1 MPKTKKVVKKST
13 KPKNKGGRP
22 LAINKEMEEEIIQLL
37 SDGMSQVKV
46 AQAMGISDETLSQ
59 HKKRFPG
66 FAGRIEKAKRATDAL
81 AHKSVK
87 VGMLKDWK
95 AGAWWLERR
104 HPDEFQEKKTLE
116 VTKPSLIQNMFP
128 IDDDETTNHAN

>member
-13 KPKNKGGRP
+13 KPKKKKIGRP

-37 SDGMSQVKV
+37 SDGMSQTKV
-46 AQAMGISDETLSQ
+46 ALAMGINEKTIMDHRE
-59 HKKRFPG
+59 RFSE
-66 FAGRIEKAKRATDAL
+66 FSERIEKAKRATDAL

-104 HPDEFQEKKTLE
+104 HPEEFQEKKTIE
-116 VTKPSLIQNMFP
+116 VTKPSLVQDMFP
-128 IDDDETTNHAN
+128 LDDEETK

>member
-1 MPKTKKVVKKST
+1 MVKKTKKVVKKPT
-13 KPKNKGGRP
+13 KPKKKRGRP

-46 AQAMGISDETLSQ
+46 ALAMGINEKTIME
-59 HKKRFPG
+59 HRERFPE
-66 FAGRIEKAKRATDAL
+66 FSERIEKAKRATDAL

-104 HPDEFQEKKTLE
+104 HPEEFQEKKIIE
-116 VTKPSLIQNMFP
+116 VTKPSLVQDMFP
-128 IDDDETTNHAN
+128 LDDEETK

>member
-1 MPKTKKVVKKST
+1 MKKQTKS
-13 KPKNKGGRP
+13 KNKGGRP

-37 SDGMSQVKV
+37 SDGMSQTKV
-46 AQAMGISDETLSQ
+46 CIAMGISESTIID
-59 HKKRFPG
+59 HKNRFPK
-66 FAGRIEKAKRATDAL
+66 FSERIEKAKRATDAL

-104 HPDEFQEKKTLE
+104 HPEEFQEKKTIE
-116 VTKPSLIQNMFP
+116 VTKPSLVQDMFP
-128 IDDDETTNHAN
+128 LDDEETK

>member
-1 MPKTKKVVKKST
+1 MPKTKKVVKKTT
-13 KPKNKGGRP
+13 KPKKKKKIGRP

-37 SDGMSQVKV
+37 SDGMSQSKV
-46 AQAMGISDETLSQ
+46 ALAMGINEKTIMDHRE
-59 HKKRFPG
+59 RFSE
-66 FAGRIEKAKRATDAL
+66 FSERIEKAKRATDAL

-104 HPDEFQEKKTLE
+104 HPDEFQEKKTIE
-116 VTKPSLIQNMFP
+116 VTKPSLILDVFE
-128 IDDDETTNHAN
+128 DEKDEK